1 MEYLYLPV
9 PLRRLAAETGK
20 EKTMSSF
27 RLFKIVILCVSV
39 GSMLV
44 LLGGCVPEE
53 NQKET
58 LTNLDDVNKELTRV
72 KSDLGKARL
81 GQEEAEKRETAARDD
96 LKKAKNELAKLK
108 TQNARLRN
116 ELDKAKA
123 AAGESS
129 DSGRDIKK
137 LKDDLKVAKDENA
150 QLRKKVDEQL
160 ATIFQQEK
168 KIKKLE
174 ETQESLQKA
183 IMQLQMGG
191 RGASLGPPPA
201 PKKK

>member
-1 MEYLYLPV
+1 MEYPYLPV
-9 PLRRLAAETGK
+9 PLRRLEVETRK

-27 RLFKIVILCVSV
+27 KLLRIVIVCVSV

-53 NQKET
+53 NQKEA
-58 LTNLDDVNKELTRV
+58 LTNLDNVNKELTTV

-81 GQEEAEKRETAARDD
+81 AQDEAEKREEAARED
-96 LKKAKNELAKLK
+96 LKEAKNELAKLK
-108 TQNARLRN
+108 TQNRRLRS
-116 ELDKAKA
+116 ELDKAKS

-129 DSGRDIKK
+129 DSGKAVTK

-150 QLRKKVDEQL
+150 RLRTKVDEQL

-168 KIKKLE
+168 KIKNLE
-174 ETQESLQKA
+174 ETRESLQKA
-183 IMQLQMGG
+183 IMQLQMDGK
-191 RGASLGPPPA
+191 GASSAPPPA

>member
-1 MEYLYLPV
+1 
-9 PLRRLAAETGK
+9 
-20 EKTMSSF
+20 MSSF
-27 RLFKIVILCVSV
+27 KLLRIVIVCVSV

-53 NQKET
+53 NQKEA
-58 LTNLDDVNKELTRV
+58 LTNLDNVNKELTTV

-81 GQEEAEKRETAARDD
+81 AQDEAEKREEAARED
-96 LKKAKNELAKLK
+96 LKEAKNELAKLK
-108 TQNARLRN
+108 TQNRRLRS
-116 ELDKAKA
+116 ELDKAKS

-129 DSGRDIKK
+129 DSGKAVTK

-150 QLRKKVDEQL
+150 RLRKKVDEQL

-168 KIKKLE
+168 KIKNLE
-174 ETQESLQKA
+174 ETRESLQKA
-183 IMQLQMGG
+183 IMQLQMEGK
-191 RGASLGPPPA
+191 GASSAPPPA